1 MSLFTGPKISP
12 CFHTFCLRCLN
23 ELQRTN
29 DKHGEITCPECR
41 RKFQVPGSGYPKD
54 LTANFRMNSLLDV
67 MGVQKFSLAELK
79 CAQKKTAK
87 KQVPKVVTVLNAA
100 PFGATIALQLITL
113 SEPIKTT
120 ECWRL
125 RIFKMK
131 TFKTCWGGQ
140 YFARRSTIKRRVEFF
155 CKDREFAI
163 HLCYNIS
170 RKVR

>member
-1 MSLFTGPKISP
+1 MLSYILY
-12 CFHTFCLRCLN
+12 RCLN

-54 LTANFRMNSLLDV
+54 LPANFRMNSLLDV
-67 MGVQKFSLAELK
+67 MGVQKCNLAELK

-100 PFGATIALQLITL
+100 PFGAMIALQLITL

-131 TFKTCWGGQ
+131 TFKTC
-140 YFARRSTIKRRVEFF
+140 
-155 CKDREFAI
+155 
-163 HLCYNIS
+163 
-170 RKVR
+170 

>member
-12 CFHTFCLRCLN
+12 YFHTFCLRCLN

-29 DKHGEITCPECR
+29 DKHSEITCPECR

-54 LTANFRMNSLLDV
+54 LPANFRMNSLLDV
-67 MGVQKFSLAELK
+67 MGVQKCSLAELK

-131 TFKTCWGGQ
+131 TFKTC
-140 YFARRSTIKRRVEFF
+140 
-155 CKDREFAI
+155 
-163 HLCYNIS
+163 
-170 RKVR
+170 